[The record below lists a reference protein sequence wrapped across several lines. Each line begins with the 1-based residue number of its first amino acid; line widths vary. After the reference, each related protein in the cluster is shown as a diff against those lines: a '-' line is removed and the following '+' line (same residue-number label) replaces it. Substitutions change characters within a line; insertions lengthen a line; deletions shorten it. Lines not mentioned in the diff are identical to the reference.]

1 MTIRNRA
8 AALALLTLSTLPVP
22 AQADVVMDSL
32 SVLWVEVEGG
42 CGVQENAVKAEVRRI
57 LGSISVEVDWRSGG
71 PASVSSDGVVR
82 VTLLSKDRTRR
93 SHPPM
98 GSALTKAPASVFVLC
113 PEIVW
118 TLKDG
123 GDRWDRLDL
132 SNAVGRVVAHE
143 LVHVLAPDLQ
153 HARFGLMAPSLTAR
167 ALTQPGVSL
176 DPATT
181 KTLRARFAQRLAS
194 R

>member
-1 MTIRNRA
+1 MGSIPLVFLVLA
-8 AALALLTLSTLPVP
+8 SALTFARDAHSASRSSSV
-22 AQADVVMDSL
+22 

-42 CGVQENAVKAEVRRI
+42 CGVQEDAVKAEVRRI
-57 LGSISVEVDWRSGG
+57 LGSVSVEVDWRSGDL
-71 PASVSSDGVVR
+71 ARMSSEGVVM

-98 GSALTKAPASVFVLC
+98 GSAFTKPPASVFVLC

-132 SNAVGRVVAHE
+132 SRAVGRVVAHE
-143 LVHVLAPDLQ
+143 LVHVLAPDLK
-153 HARFGLMAPSLTAR
+153 HAHFGLMAPSLTAR
-167 ALTQPGVSL
+167 ALTQPGVPFDS
-176 DPATT
+176 ATRN
-181 KTLRARFAQRLAS
+181 TLRARSNAN
-194 R
+194 